1 MPTED
6 LARFGQLYL
15 QKGMWNGERIL
26 SEERI
31 ETAITLQTSTGS
43 DPHSDWEQGYGY
55 HFRLGRHNPCHSDDN
70 FGQFCVVMH
79 EQDAILALT
88 SGGAS
93 YKTQDI
99 QNLSGIIYC

>member
-6 LARFGQLYL
+6 LGRFGQLYL

-43 DPHSDWEQGYGY
+43 DPHSDWE
-55 HFRLGRHNPCHSDDN
+55 
-70 FGQFCVVMH
+70 
-79 EQDAILALT
+79 
-88 SGGAS
+88 
-93 YKTQDI
+93 
-99 QNLSGIIYC
+99 